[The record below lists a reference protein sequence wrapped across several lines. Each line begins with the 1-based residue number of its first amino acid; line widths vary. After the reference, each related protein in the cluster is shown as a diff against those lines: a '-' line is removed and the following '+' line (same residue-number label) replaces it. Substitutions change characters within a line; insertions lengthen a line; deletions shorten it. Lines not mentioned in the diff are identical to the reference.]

1 MNDFS
6 SYKSYNA
13 FMRSF
18 LFIALAFLSMQI
30 IADDKARPAPHN
42 KIGHTKKSAQEK
54 EGTFFYKLFNSEA
67 DLMGSNN
74 KNRSFG
80 DSNTEILSQIE
91 KLADLRDRG
100 VITEDEFSDKKLI
113 LLDKIR

>member
-1 MNDFS
+1 
-6 SYKSYNA
+6 
-13 FMRSF
+13 MRSI
-18 LFIALAFLSMQI
+18 LFIALALLSLQV

-42 KIGHTKKSAQEK
+42 KIGLTKQSAAEK
-54 EGTFFYKLFNSEA
+54 KDSFLYKIFNNES
-67 DLMGSNN
+67 DLMGSSN
-74 KNRSFG
+74 KNQSFN

-100 VITEDEFSDKKLI
+100 VITEDEFSDKKSI

>member
-1 MNDFS
+1 
-6 SYKSYNA
+6 
-13 FMRSF
+13 MRSI
-18 LFIALAFLSMQI
+18 LFIAIAFLSMQV

-42 KIGHTKKSAQEK
+42 KIGLTKKSAEDQK
-54 EGTFFYKLFNSEA
+54 DTFFYKLFNDEA
-67 DLMGSNN
+67 DLMGSNR
-74 KNRSFG
+74 KNQSFS

-100 VITEDEFSDKKLI
+100 VITEDEFSDKKSI